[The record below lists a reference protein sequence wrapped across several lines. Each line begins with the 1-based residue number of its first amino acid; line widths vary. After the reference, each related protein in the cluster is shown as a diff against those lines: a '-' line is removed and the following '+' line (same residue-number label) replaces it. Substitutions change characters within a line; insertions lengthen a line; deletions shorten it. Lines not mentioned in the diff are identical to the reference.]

1 MKIAIVSN
9 SNGGGGAG
17 LAAERHKEALVAA
30 GLDCRLFVLDA
41 VQGTVNTVGPAS
53 KFEMGGNMLRS
64 QLDYNIARLFG
75 YRPRSFYSSGRF
87 ASGALHRRVLA
98 FQPDVIHLHWVS
110 GGAWKPKWV
119 GASSVPVV
127 WSLHDLWPVT
137 GGCHYPGACECFKT
151 TCGRCPELGS
161 NFRWDFSWIGQ
172 RRKTGGYGRRK
183 ITFVGLSEWIGA
195 QAQASRIGRDHHVV
209 HLPNPID
216 TELYKPMD
224 RRVARD
230 ILGIPHDRKIL
241 LFGAIGASSDPRKG
255 AALLREALAGLTG
268 SDCECVVIG
277 NTRPEL
283 GFDASVKVR
292 GLGVIRDRYSMV
304 LAYNAAD
311 VVVVPS
317 LQENLSNVIMESLS
331 CGTPVVG
338 FRVGGNI
345 DMIEDGWNGAI
356 AERISGESLR
366 DAINRTL
373 HAPNLGQFGVNAR
386 TRVVSDYSLA
396 VIGKKYE
403 QLYKSIQ

>member
-1 MKIAIVSN
+1 
-9 SNGGGGAG
+9 
-17 LAAERHKEALVAA
+17 
-30 GLDCRLFVLDA
+30 
-41 VQGTVNTVGPAS
+41 
-53 KFEMGGNMLRS
+53 
-64 QLDYNIARLFG
+64 
-75 YRPRSFYSSGRF
+75 
-87 ASGALHRRVLA
+87 
-98 FQPDVIHLHWVS
+98 
-110 GGAWKPKWV
+110 
-119 GASSVPVV
+119 
-127 WSLHDLWPVT
+127 
-137 GGCHYPGACECFKT
+137 
-151 TCGRCPELGS
+151 
-161 NFRWDFSWIGQ
+161 
-172 RRKTGGYGRRK
+172 
-183 ITFVGLSEWIGA
+183 
-195 QAQASRIGRDHHVV
+195 
-209 HLPNPID
+209 
-216 TELYKPMD
+216 MD